1 MRALAL
7 WAGLVVAGCGS
18 TTEIVLVVDSDLP
31 AARVDT
37 FWIRVSGAE
46 ARCFS
51 VPASDAELPLTL
63 GLVPSADEQ
72 LIEVTAAAFA
82 GAGEVPPC
90 EASAP
95 VGGGVVVQRARAR
108 FVRGERRVLFMTL
121 EAACS
126 GQLCGEETSCRE
138 GRCQSVDRALDPWTG
153 ELPRIRPDA
162 GAPDGGHD
170 AGGVDAAIADAGMDG
185 GVDAGRDGG
194 VDAGRDGG
202 MDAGRD
208 AGRDAGP
215 CPGAASRVTLPTLA
229 DTQIS
234 PRSCSLTTC
243 DGSINYG
250 GSSHLNIG
258 QSRVLLR
265 YQLPPD
271 LPAGDIATRLLT
283 ASVRLRRLRASSI
296 CGSCDNDGDV
306 EARPMRN
313 DWVEGTETGYT
324 GAEWCRRTAV
334 SSGVC
339 GRWGIAGAGDVP
351 GDVAGAS
358 LPVAVPRTLDDVRI
372 PVRPEDLADY
382 AAAGGQVSIQ
392 LRARIGDV
400 EGTAV
405 FLVASTEGEESA
417 LGTAPVL
424 ELSYCSP

>member
-1 MRALAL
+1 MSVRALAL

-31 AARVDT
+31 ASRVDT
-37 FWIRVSGAE
+37 FWIRVSGAG

-51 VPASDAELPLTL
+51 LPAGEAVLPLTL

-72 LIEVTAAAFA
+72 VIEVTAAAFPSGVA
-82 GAGEVPPC
+82 VPACERDARVEGAIVL
-90 EASAP
+90 
-95 VGGGVVVQRARAR
+95 QRARAR
-108 FVRGERRVLFMTL
+108 FVTGERRVLFMTL

-126 GQLCGEETSCRE
+126 GQLCGEVTSCRE

-153 ELPRIRPDA
+153 QLPRISTLDAGTMDA
-162 GAPDGGHD
+162 GAD
-170 AGGVDAAIADAGMDG
+170 GGVDAAIVDAGM
-185 GVDAGRDGG
+185 
-194 VDAGRDGG
+194 DGG

-208 AGRDAGP
+208 AGVDAGRDAGRDAGSDAGP
-215 CPGAASRVTLPTLA
+215 CPGAVSAVTLSTLA

-250 GSSHLNIG
+250 ASRHLNIG

-265 YQLPPD
+265 YQLPPA

-283 ASVRLRRLRASSI
+283 ASVRIRRLRSDAI
-296 CGSCDNDGDV
+296 CTSCDNDGDV

-313 DWVEGTETGYT
+313 DWVEGTDTTYT
-324 GAEWCRRTAV
+324 GADWCRRTAV

-339 GRWGIAGAGDVP
+339 GRWGIAGAGAFP
-351 GDVAGAS
+351 EDVAGTS
-358 LPVAVPRTLDDVRI
+358 LPVAVPERLDDVRLAI
-372 PVRPEDLADY
+372 RPEDLAAY
-382 AAAGGQVSIQ
+382 AQDDGQVSIQ
-392 LRARIGDV
+392 LRARIGGV

-405 FLVASTEGEESA
+405 FLVASTEGEEAA
-417 LGTAPVL
+417 LGIAPVL
-424 ELSYCSP
+424 ELTFCSP

>member
-1 MRALAL
+1 MSVRALAL

-51 VPASDAELPLTL
+51 VPASEAELPLTL

-162 GAPDGGHD
+162 GAPDGGMD
-170 AGGVDAAIADAGMDG
+170 GGLDG
-185 GVDAGRDGG
+185 GVDAGRP
-194 VDAGRDGG
+194 DA
-202 MDAGRD
+202 AT
-208 AGRDAGP
+208 DAGP
-215 CPGAASRVTLPTLA
+215 PDGGTDAGPDGGPCDGVTPTVATLDPIA
-229 DTQIS
+229 DTELA
-234 PRSCSLTTC
+234 PLECTDC
-243 DGSINYG
+243 G
-250 GSSHLNIG
+250 GSNDGGKLETLNIG
-258 QSRVLLR
+258 FARPLLRYRLPSTMPVRELLSRLVDARVLLR
-265 YQLPPD
+265 
-271 LPAGDIATRLLT
+271 
-283 ASVRLRRLRASSI
+283 RLRGHSA
-296 CGSCDNDGDV
+296 CPSCAFDGEL
-306 EARPMRN
+306 EARPMTN
-313 DWVEGTETGYT
+313 AWVEGEGESYT
-324 GAEWCRRTAV
+324 GATWCRRSAGGGTSCA
-334 SSGVC
+334 
-339 GRWGIAGAGDVP
+339 RWVADGADGIGT
-351 GDVAGAS
+351 DVAGPSTSIFVSAS
-358 LPVAVPRTLDDVRI
+358 DDEAELPMDLEAVRSFAWDEGELSVQLRG
-372 PVRPEDLADY
+372 RRS
-382 AAAGGQVSIQ
+382 AAGDRMQV
-392 LRARIGDV
+392 
-400 EGTAV
+400 V
-405 FLVASTEGEESA
+405 FLSASTDIPSS
-417 LGTAPVL
+417 TAAPPPPRL
-424 ELSYCSP
+424 RLSYCP